1 MRTSEL
7 AILVVL
13 VLLAVS
19 PLKANASNTS
29 ANYAVGIAGGR
40 ISFSVELAL
49 KQNLTALQS
58 TFTMPQVQGTLN
70 GVNAT
75 DATVAVQNALIA
87 KSPHAEVGN
96 LRLSVDVS
104 SWSNIT
110 NAQWFN
116 LTLSYLVSGVDSA
129 RFGGDRVDMSW
140 KDFVVASDILFGVV
154 DVNNLGPK
162 YIGGPAAQIA
172 SQQVPSAFI
181 QISYRVDG
189 RTASPA
195 SFKSAAA
202 TFTAL
207 NFSRLSLPLSSW
219 AATYD
224 FDSNSASWFLNAGS
238 SLGMS
243 IVRTINEPGSDTGLS
258 TIGYGLFFSL
268 QSRVSAPGR
277 STAQGDTV
285 STAFNDFSATIMEL
299 VIAGVILLG
308 VGTFLYEKRVSSR
321 SPKRRKQ

>member
-1 MRTSEL
+1 M
-7 AILVVL
+7 
-13 VLLAVS
+13 
-19 PLKANASNTS
+19 
-29 ANYAVGIAGGR
+29 
-40 ISFSVELAL
+40 
-49 KQNLTALQS
+49 
-58 TFTMPQVQGTLN
+58 
-70 GVNAT
+70 
-75 DATVAVQNALIA
+75 
-87 KSPHAEVGN
+87 
-96 LRLSVDVS
+96 
-104 SWSNIT
+104 
-110 NAQWFN
+110 
-116 LTLSYLVSGVDSA
+116 
-129 RFGGDRVDMSW
+129 DMSW

-285 STAFNDFSATIMEL
+285 STAFNEVRGGKIP
-299 VIAGVILLG
+299 
-308 VGTFLYEKRVSSR
+308 YKRT
-321 SPKRRKQ
+321 KEGIK